1 MLKSFF
7 LFSSIFIIVT
17 VGHPPK
23 CFLPLAQGTSSNCQ
37 NAPSQRYHFDPT
49 MNQCHAFQYKGC
61 GGNLNNYETLG
72 ECKDTCDVD
81 LSSYVQCPLGTPP
94 IFDSN
99 DNSQCAL
106 TDSSSGEGCE
116 SNEAICINFNTIALC
131 CNRTVHFGFQ
141 DDASATCPSGKA
153 RWQIDGNTVL
163 AKSCDAVVC
172 PSGYSCKDGNFF
184 SYCCEN

>member
-1 MLKSFF
+1 MSKKTSKIFQTEFLQKLK
-7 LFSSIFIIVT
+7 LQKLITCLLIV
-17 VGHPPK
+17 
-23 CFLPLAQGTSSNCQ
+23 
-37 NAPSQRYHFDPT
+37 
-49 MNQCHAFQYKGC
+49 
-61 GGNLNNYETLG
+61 LG
-72 ECKDTCDVD
+72 
-81 LSSYVQCPLGTPP
+81 SYVQCPLGTPP
-94 IFDSN
+94 IFDSS
-99 DNSQCAL
+99 DNSQCAI